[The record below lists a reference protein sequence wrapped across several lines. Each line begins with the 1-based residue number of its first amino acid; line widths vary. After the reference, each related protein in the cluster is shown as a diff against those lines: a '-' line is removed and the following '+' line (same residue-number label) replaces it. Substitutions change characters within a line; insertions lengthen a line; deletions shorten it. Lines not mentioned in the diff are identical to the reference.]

1 VTESVLSDSELAALS
16 AVAEQF
22 EEPPGHHGDYGVFD
36 FAAREAGVLRQ
47 MSLLPAMHQRHAE
60 QLGVSLA
67 EAFGL
72 RFSATAVAPRMIS
85 YGDLVMS
92 LEDDVALMS
101 FRLGPLRGT
110 SYLACPAS
118 LLSVLVNQFFGGSA
132 DVPTVARRRKNL
144 SPGEQRMAVLFG
156 QRILESLRESW
167 SERLELEPADLLVL
181 PNIDKLA
188 AEPADNQAVN
198 LEINLTDSGD
208 WSGVL
213 RLLIPFPAIEPFK
226 QRLAKAPARQE
237 PAAGGAWRAALEEH
251 LPAVPLGLTAELI
264 RFDMTLG
271 EILRLQQGMTLPF
284 EMPDNVAVYLEDLA
298 VGEGSYGSNNNRK
311 AVRIQSF
318 GSRTRGGA

>member
-1 VTESVLSDSELAALS
+1 MSDSVLSDSELAALS

-22 EEPPGHHGDYGVFD
+22 EGTAGHDGDYGVFD

-47 MSLLPAMHQRHAE
+47 MSLLPAIHQRHAE
-60 QLGVSLA
+60 QLGLSLA
-67 EAFGL
+67 DAFGL

-101 FRLGPLRGT
+101 FRLSPLRGT

-132 DVPTVARRRKNL
+132 DVPAVARRRQNL

-156 QRILESLRESW
+156 QRLLASLREAW
-167 SERLELEPADLLVL
+167 SERLELEPTELVVL

-188 AEPADNQAVN
+188 AEPSDNQAVN
-198 LEINLTDSGD
+198 LEINLNDGGD
-208 WSGVL
+208 WSGLL
-213 RLLIPFPAIEPFK
+213 RVLIPFPAIEPFK

-237 PAAGGAWRAALEEH
+237 SSAGSTWRAALEEH
-251 LPAVPLGLTAELI
+251 LPAVALGLTAELT
-264 RFDMTLG
+264 RFDMTLA
-271 EILRLQQGMTLPF
+271 EILRLQPGSTLPF
-284 EMPDNVAVYLEDLA
+284 EMPENVAVYLEDLP

-318 GSRTRGGA
+318 GSRARGGA